1 MAGKWSAQETAF
13 LKELLTV
20 HTVREARQKLGRSEY
35 AVRKQMRKLK
45 DSKDPVR
52 YEDMNREDGENIRR
66 MYKRAENKVERL
78 KILKDLYPSYTKET
92 ILAAALHNP
101 FRESDKFYEQIT
113 KEQNEVK
120 KVIGRYDEETKAAA
134 VRAILLDG
142 EKVTTVAERYGIS
155 DQTVYNWVKRVN
167 KTQQQFMDYAEK
179 VEEDLAEEQGIK
191 TEDVFPATH
200 FKPVNNQE
208 EIQRT
213 KAEERELTD
222 LEWAEKYVDSVIDN
236 FKKAEELLIQMAYDD
251 PDRVALEEKLE
262 KELFRDEAERRKHN
276 PDYNKLSIKAAA
288 FDEICGIGAEYPDRR
303 ERELLFYINGIIG
316 LAERLRGGN
325 IWN

>member
-45 DSKDPVR
+45 DSKDPVK

-101 FRESDKFYEQIT
+101 FRERDKLYEQIT
-113 KEQNEVK
+113 KELNEVK
-120 KVIGRYDEETKAAA
+120 KVIGRCDEETKAAA

-155 DQTVYNWVKRVN
+155 DQTVYNWVKRAK

-179 VEEDLAEEQGIK
+179 
-191 TEDVFPATH
+191 T
-200 FKPVNNQE
+200 
-208 EIQRT
+208 
-213 KAEERELTD
+213 
-222 LEWAEKYVDSVIDN
+222 
-236 FKKAEELLIQMAYDD
+236 
-251 PDRVALEEKLE
+251 E
-262 KELFRDEAERRKHN
+262 KELAEAKDADPEDKEIDWHRLKPRPEPVFNRVEETQETELAEPVYEYVSEDSKPDVDEKV
-276 PDYNKLSIKAAA
+276 IKAAA
-288 FDEICGIGAEYPDRR
+288 YDVITKQMAKYPCSKTDTMMQFIQGVQALAG
-303 ERELLFYINGIIG
+303 ELCEAQGKC
-316 LAERLRGGN
+316 
-325 IWN
+325 